1 MSYIEIFLGRD
12 LKSRI
17 GNFYLGR
24 NENVLHHK
32 FLMGAFTDLEVWK
45 KARVLRNNIAE
56 LVKSFPNDEK
66 YRLTEQIVRSSRSI
80 GNNIVEGHGRFH
92 YIDASKFLVT
102 ARGSAAE
109 TIDHL
114 IIAFDNKFIDEQT
127 SQTLKQDCEACMRMK
142 NGYIAY
148 LRKQARTGD

>member
-1 MSYIEIFLGRD
+1 
-12 LKSRI
+12 
-17 GNFYLGR
+17 
-24 NENVLHHK
+24 
-32 FLMGAFTDLEVWK
+32 MGAFTDLEVWK

-56 LVKSFPNDEK
+56 LVKSFPYDEK
-66 YRLTEQIVRSSRSI
+66 YRLTDQIIRSSRSV
-80 GNNIVEGHGRFH
+80 GNNIAEGHGRFH

-114 IIAFDNKFIDEQT
+114 IIAVDNKFIDEQT
-127 SQTLKQDCEACMRMK
+127 LNTLKQDCEECMRMI

-148 LRKQARTGD
+148 LRKQAGEH